1 MSMNP
6 QGGLN
11 TLEYGYA
18 ETGEQSKVVS
28 RFFHNVYLYMGIGL
42 VWTAIASYICANT
55 PSLRVMMSP
64 GIMFGAMIGAFL
76 LSLATQAVALRI
88 NAVAGMMLFMLYA
101 TLIGVMIAP
110 IWIVYEQATIGAAF
124 ALTGGVFVAMSIVG
138 MVTKMDLS
146 KLHAILVMGA
156 IGLFIASLVNVFMAS
171 NTLSWIVTYAV
182 VIIFTGLIATQTQR
196 LKEFA
201 IENGENGVMAGR
213 MAVIGALT
221 LYIAFI
227 NLFLAI
233 LRIIGDRK

>member
-1 MSMNP
+1 MTMYP
-6 QGGLN
+6 QDGAS
-11 TLEYGYA
+11 TLDYGYA
-18 ETGEQSKVVS
+18 ETGERSRLLT

-42 VWTAIASYICANT
+42 VWTAIVSFILANS
-55 PSLRVMMSP
+55 PSLMPLMSP
-64 GIMFGAMIGAFL
+64 GVMVAAMIGAFL
-76 LSLATQAVALRI
+76 LAMATQAVALRI
-88 NAVAGMMLFMLYA
+88 NAVAGMLMFMLYA

-110 IWIVYEQATIGAAF
+110 IWLVYQQSTIGAAF
-124 ALTGGVFVAMSIVG
+124 ALTGGVFVAMSFVG
-138 MVTKMDLS
+138 MITKMDLS

-156 IGLFIASLVNVFMAS
+156 IGLFIASIVNVFMA
-171 NTLSWIVTYAV
+171 NNALSWIVTYAI

-201 IENGENGVMAGR
+201 LEHGDNATLAGR

-233 LRIIGDRK
+233 LRILGDRK